1 MPHIV
6 QPQLFGLFSL
16 LCWDQ
21 CLYYGPTGRSRAWR
35 AVVLGS
41 TLVLWAALEG
51 VVAFVLHVCVF
62 CSTISFDL
70 VLGRRVR
77 DSSGFSYA
85 ESSGMVFVCVGNIA
99 SG

>member
-6 QPQLFGLFSL
+6 QPQLFDPFSL

-35 AVVLGS
+35 AVVLSS
-41 TLVLWAALEG
+41 TLVVWGVLEPAM
-51 VVAFVLHVCVF
+51 AFAFRVRVF
-62 CSTISFDL
+62 CSTISSDL

-77 DSSGFSYA
+77 HSSGFSRV
-85 ESSGMVFVCVGNIA
+85 ELSGVVFL
-99 SG
+99 